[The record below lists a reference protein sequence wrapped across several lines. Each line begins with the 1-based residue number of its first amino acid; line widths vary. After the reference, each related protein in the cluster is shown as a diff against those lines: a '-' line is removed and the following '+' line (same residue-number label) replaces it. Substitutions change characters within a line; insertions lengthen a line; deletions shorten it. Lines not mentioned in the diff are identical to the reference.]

1 MVHTTCQHSCSNGC
15 VVVHCYLLACRDG
28 CVKCIHACCV
38 KSDFALI
45 LCVDFISRYFHP
57 VISAF
62 DIFSKKC
69 THVYRHIHELNIYVK
84 CLCIQNVPA
93 LVCVCTFQV
102 CMVFSTFPLCH
113 AEWPLS
119 VLTWHITELR
129 LELMCVYNT
138 SADNMHTSKHENM
151 PDTVHTERERGRQAL
166 TGMLKIVLT
175 MCTDHVRCSVSC
187 SCLPFV
193 VFMNVRMWNSFAT
206 ALHSAY
212 LMRSCDS
219 CSATLQPCPAT
230 LSPYVCGICKNSFI
244 T

>member
-1 MVHTTCQHSCSNGC
+1 MFMYTECTSTCVCVHVSSMYGFFNISVVSCWVATFSINMAYYRVAFGTDVCVQHVSWQ
-15 VVVHCYLLACRDG
+15 
-28 CVKCIHACCV
+28 HAYQQTW
-38 KSDFALI
+38 KYAG
-45 LCVDFISRYFHP
+45 Y
-57 VISAF
+57 
-62 DIFSKKC
+62 C
-69 THVYRHIHELNIYVK
+69 THR
-84 CLCIQNVPA
+84 
-93 LVCVCTFQV
+93 
-102 CMVFSTFPLCH
+102 
-113 AEWPLS
+113 
-119 VLTWHITELR
+119 
-129 LELMCVYNT
+129 
-138 SADNMHTSKHENM
+138 
-151 PDTVHTERERGRQAL
+151 ERERGRQAL

-187 SCLPFV
+187 RCLPFV